1 MQITKQQARQFIL
14 AKQGLLGPYRF
25 SGKDGVYAYVRQAG
39 CIQFDP
45 VDVCGRNAELTLQ
58 SRVRYFKK
66 EMLQALLYTDRKLV
80 DYVDKEL
87 SIWPTED
94 WPYFAAY
101 RNHGKAS
108 GERFEG
114 MAELCDA
121 AVAYIRENGPV
132 SSDTLPL
139 EGELYWHSSMH
150 WSGSH
155 EKKSYAS
162 RAVLEQLYTEGVL
175 IIHHKSGSR
184 KHYDLAEKYLD
195 PSLLR
200 AEDPFTDREERQAWR
215 LKRRIG
221 AVGLLWNRNSQA
233 LLGLGMKAA
242 ERNQTF
248 ATLMAAGEIVPVRI
262 EGIRADFYYLKEDEP
277 LMTEVLTGKLNRR
290 ARLEFLAPLDPLL
303 WDKALIKALWDFQ
316 YTWEIYTPKEKR
328 KYGSYTLP
336 VLYGE
341 RFVGRID
348 LLADYRTR
356 NLTVRG
362 LWWEDGVRMSKTLE
376 SALTNRLKQFA
387 KFSGCI

>member
-1 MQITKQQARQFIL
+1 M
-14 AKQGLLGPYRF
+14 
-25 SGKDGVYAYVRQAG
+25 
-39 CIQFDP
+39 
-45 VDVCGRNAELTLQ
+45 
-58 SRVRYFKK
+58 
-66 EMLQALLYTDRKLV
+66 

-290 ARLEFLAPLDPLL
+290 ARLEFLAPGHDDACGQRTGISHRLPPL
-303 WDKALIKALWDFQ
+303 A
-316 YTWEIYTPKEKR
+316 E
-328 KYGSYTLP
+328 
-336 VLYGE
+336 
-341 RFVGRID
+341 
-348 LLADYRTR
+348 
-356 NLTVRG
+356 
-362 LWWEDGVRMSKTLE
+362 
-376 SALTNRLKQFA
+376 
-387 KFSGCI
+387 